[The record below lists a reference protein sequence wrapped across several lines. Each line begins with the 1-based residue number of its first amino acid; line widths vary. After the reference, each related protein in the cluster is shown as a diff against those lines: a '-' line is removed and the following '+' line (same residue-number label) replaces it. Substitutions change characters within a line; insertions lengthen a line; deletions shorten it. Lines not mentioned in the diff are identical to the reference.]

1 MTARARTTVAALAAA
16 LLLAG
21 CAGGST
27 AGPSTFASR
36 PADGLVAR
44 LVEPPRG
51 ADPGSSDWA
60 RDYSPSL
67 SRYVDYF
74 YAEKARSRVTATLK
88 QQGVRDIAHVLW
100 VSQQLQSDVVVLQFR
115 DTAGATAHL
124 DFLESNAGKDTA
136 FSRTLLDTTHDPVAF
151 FSNEPV
157 KDGLW
162 LTKAY
167 AQVGDY
173 VVEQFVYS
181 GQKAPLADITRTMS
195 GQLSRL
201 G

>member
-1 MTARARTTVAALAAA
+1 MTGAVLAAA
-16 LLLAG
+16 MLLAG
-21 CAGGST
+21 CGGGTSRT
-27 AGPSTFASR
+27 GPSTFASR
-36 PADGLVAR
+36 PADALVAR

-60 RDYSPSL
+60 RDYKPSL
-67 SRYVDYF
+67 PRYVAYF
-74 YAEKARSRVTATLK
+74 YAKKARPKVTSTLK

-100 VSQQLQSDVVVLQFR
+100 VSQELQSDVVVLQFR
-115 DTAGATAHL
+115 DTAGASAQL
-124 DFLESNAGKDTA
+124 EFLESNAGKDTA
-136 FSRTLLDTTHDPVAF
+136 FSRTVLDTAHDPVAF
-151 FSNEPV
+151 SSDTAV

-167 AQVGDY
+167 AQVGTY

-181 GQKAPLADITRTMS
+181 GTKAPLAAVTRTMS
-195 GQLSRL
+195 MQLDRL